1 MVYAVRLVVAV
12 FFHNAYESAAMASRN
27 VTVVGLQWGDEGKG
41 KIVDAL
47 SDVCEY
53 VARFCGG
60 ANAGHSVVIGD
71 QKFALHLIPCGVF
84 RPHVVNVIGNGVA
97 FDPVV
102 AVKELTAL
110 RDRGIAVG
118 PENLA
123 ISAAANVVMPYHKQ
137 QDRLSEASLGDGK
150 IGTTVRGI
158 GPCYGDKVNRS
169 TAIRVADLV
178 DPDLLAPK
186 LRAVAAI
193 KNKMFAALYDAPA
206 MDIDAMVAESV
217 ELGRQ
222 IKPLV
227 ANTGAMLRKA
237 IAAGKRVLFE
247 GGQGSLLDVDHGT
260 FPFVTSSSVTSCG
273 VPTGSGVSPGDV
285 GQVIG
290 LIKAYSTRVGGGPFP
305 TEQDNAVG
313 NTIRERGR
321 EYGTTT
327 GRPRRCGWF
336 DAVAVRYTAELSG
349 VAELS
354 LALLDVLSGIGDLK
368 IAVRYRRGGQ
378 AVEDFDA
385 AAMDDVTPE
394 YETLPGWSEDITGC
408 RRFEDLPS
416 AARNYVNRVEQLV
429 GRPVGFISVGPER
442 TQTIRHHTTIEGLR

>member
-1 MVYAVRLVVAV
+1 MT
-12 FFHNAYESAAMASRN
+12 SRN

-47 SDVCEY
+47 SDVCDY
-53 VARFCGG
+53 VARYCGG

-71 QKFALHLIPCGVF
+71 RKFALHLIPCGVF

-97 FDPVV
+97 FDPLV
-102 AVKELTAL
+102 AVKELTGLA
-110 RDRGIAVG
+110 DRGVVVDH
-118 PENLA
+118 NRLA
-123 ISAAANVVMPYHKQ
+123 ISAAANVVMPYHKL
-137 QDRLSEASLGDGK
+137 QDSLSEASLGDGK
-150 IGTTVRGI
+150 IGTTARGI

-169 TAIRVADLV
+169 TAIRVADLI

-186 LRAVAAI
+186 LRATAAI
-193 KNKMFAALYDAPA
+193 KNKMFAALYDAPP
-206 MDIDAMVAESV
+206 MDIDAMVNEYVA
-217 ELGRQ
+217 LGRQ
-222 IKPLV
+222 IRPYV

-285 GQVIG
+285 GQVVG
-290 LIKAYSTRVGGGPFP
+290 LIKAYTTRVGSGPFP
-305 TEQDNAVG
+305 TEQDNAIG
-313 NTIRERGR
+313 NRIRERGR

-336 DAVAVRYTAELSG
+336 DAVAVRYTADLSG

-354 LALLDVLSGIGDLK
+354 LSLLDVLSGLDEVKL
-368 IAVRYRRGGQ
+368 AVRYRRGRQ
-378 AVEDFDA
+378 VVEDFDA
-385 AAMDDVTPE
+385 AAMDGIEPE
-394 YETLPGWSEDITGC
+394 YETMPGWSEDITGC
-408 RRFEDLPS
+408 LRFEDLPA
-416 AARNYVNRVEQLV
+416 AARSYVNRVEQLV
-429 GRPVGFISVGPER
+429 GRPVGFVSVGPER
-442 TQTIRHHTTIEGLR
+442 TQTIRHHTKIEGVR

>member
-1 MVYAVRLVVAV
+1 MI
-12 FFHNAYESAAMASRN
+12 SRN

-47 SDVCEY
+47 SDVCDY

-84 RPHVVNVIGNGVA
+84 RPRVVNVIGNGVA
-97 FDPVV
+97 FDPTV

-110 RDRGIAVG
+110 QGRGVEVG
-118 PENLA
+118 PGNLA

-137 QDRLSEASLGDGK
+137 QDSLSEASLGDGK
-150 IGTTVRGI
+150 IGTTSRGI
-158 GPCYGDKVNRS
+158 GPCYGDKANRS
-169 TAIRVADLV
+169 TAIRVADLI
-178 DPDLLAPK
+178 DPDVLAPK
-186 LRAVAAI
+186 IRTVAAI
-193 KNKMFAALYDAPA
+193 KNKIFAALYNAAP
-206 MDIDAMVAESV
+206 MDVEAIVAEYV
-217 ELGRQ
+217 ELGRR
-222 IKPLV
+222 IKPHV
-227 ANTGAMLRKA
+227 TNTGTMLRKA

-273 VPTGSGVSPGDV
+273 VPTGSGVSPADV
-285 GQVIG
+285 GQVVG

-305 TEQDNAVG
+305 TEQDNAIG

-336 DAVAVRYTAELSG
+336 DAVAVRYTADLSG

-354 LALLDVLSGIGDLK
+354 LSLLDVLSGLDEVK
-368 IAVRYRRGGQ
+368 IAVRYRRGG
-378 AVEDFDA
+378 AVVEDFDA
-385 AAMDDVTPE
+385 ASMDGVEPE
-394 YETLPGWSEDITGC
+394 YETLPGWSQDITAC
-408 RRFEDLPS
+408 RRFEDLPPM
-416 AARNYVNRVEQLV
+416 ARAYVDRVEQLV

-442 TQTIRHHTTIEGLR
+442 TQTIHHHTKIEGLR

>member
-1 MVYAVRLVVAV
+1 MTC
-12 FFHNAYESAAMASRN
+12 RN

-47 SDVCEY
+47 SDVCDY

-71 QKFALHLIPCGVF
+71 KKFALHLIPCGVF
-84 RPHVVNVIGNGVA
+84 RRHVVNVIGNGVA
-97 FDPVV
+97 FDPAV
-102 AVKELTAL
+102 AVSELKAL
-110 RDRGIAVG
+110 AERGVEVG
-118 PENLA
+118 PGNLA
-123 ISAAANVVMPYHKQ
+123 ISAAANVVMPYHKH

-150 IGTTVRGI
+150 IGTTARGI
-158 GPCYGDKVNRS
+158 GPCYGDKANRS
-169 TAIRVADLV
+169 TAIRVAELV
-178 DPDLLAPK
+178 NPDLLAPK
-186 LRAVAAI
+186 LRDTAAI
-193 KNKMFAALYDAPA
+193 KNKMFAALYNAPA
-206 MDIDAMVAESV
+206 LDVEAMLTEYV

-260 FPFVTSSSVTSCG
+260 FPFVTSSSVTACG
-273 VPTGSGVSPGDV
+273 VPAGSGVSPGDV
-285 GQVIG
+285 GTVVG
-290 LIKAYSTRVGGGPFP
+290 LIKAYSTRVGSGPFP
-305 TEQDNAVG
+305 TEQDNAIG
-313 NTIRERGR
+313 NTIRERGH

-336 DAVAVRYTAELSG
+336 DAVAVRYTADLSG

-354 LALLDVLSGIGDLK
+354 LALLDVLSGLGELN
-368 IAVRYRRGGQ
+368 IAVRYRRDGRV
-378 AVEDFDA
+378 VEDFDA
-385 AAMDDVTPE
+385 ASMDGCVPE

-408 RRFEDLPS
+408 RRFEELP
-416 AARNYVNRVEQLV
+416 AAAQAYVNRVEQLA